1 MKTGI
6 QVDEIME
13 KDFPIID
20 IDMPVISC
28 VKKLNKRYDKGI
40 VVQRGNF
47 YSIIGFDDLLRAFL
61 KRRDNQE
68 KLANLISKK
77 EDFKIVSSNIDVY
90 DVIELMNG
98 SEIDVILVKDK
109 DNIVGLVTKRDVL
122 DIQPELFDNI
132 ELNIKKDVSIYE

>member
-6 QVDEIME
+6 HVGEIME
-13 KDFPIID
+13 KEFPIMD
-20 IDMPVISC
+20 IDMPVINC
-28 VKKLNKRYDKGI
+28 VKKLNKKYDKGI
-40 VVQRGNF
+40 VVDKGNF

-68 KLANLISKK
+68 KLANLISKR
-77 EDFKIVSSNIDVY
+77 EDYKVVSSNIDVY
-90 DVIELMNG
+90 DAIELMNG

-132 ELNIKKDVSIYE
+132 ELDLKRESINL